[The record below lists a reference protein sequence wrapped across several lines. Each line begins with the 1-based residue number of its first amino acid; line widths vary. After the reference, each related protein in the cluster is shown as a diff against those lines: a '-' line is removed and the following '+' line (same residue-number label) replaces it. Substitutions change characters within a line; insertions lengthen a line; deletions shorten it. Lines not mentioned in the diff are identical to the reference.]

1 MDKFLGIGLVNAMG
15 LWLLFML
22 LSIIAKT
29 VANKYP
35 IEGLTEFINVGAQ
48 KGGVNMLAFITK
60 PSWWIQMLLTTF
72 VTMLFIVLIK
82 NVANKFDIPIVKDM
96 SEEV

>member
-1 MDKFLGIGLVNAMG
+1 MDKFLGVGLVNAMG

-35 IEGLTEFINVGAQ
+35 IEGLTEFINVGA
-48 KGGVNMLAFITK
+48 
-60 PSWWIQMLLTTF
+60 
-72 VTMLFIVLIK
+72 
-82 NVANKFDIPIVKDM
+82 
-96 SEEV
+96 

>member
-1 MDKFLGIGLVNAMG
+1 
-15 LWLLFML
+15 
-22 LSIIAKT
+22 
-29 VANKYP
+29 
-35 IEGLTEFINVGAQ
+35 
-48 KGGVNMLAFITK
+48 MLAFITK